1 VSAALPWLPF
11 VLLLHLTGFFLVA
24 VFVRAH
30 HCSQRDPMRCYSVAS
45 EAVSAA
51 LVSVAVS
58 VLPSLKLR
66 AIISPIIGH
75 ESVACDR

>member
-1 VSAALPWLPF
+1 MSEAVSDAVSA
-11 VLLLHLTGFFLVA
+11 A

-58 VLPSLKLR
+58 VYCR
-66 AIISPIIGH
+66 H
-75 ESVACDR
+75 